1 MKPIK
6 YIGVALV
13 AAAALGAVACNNES
27 LNGPDFNSTNSS
39 AVEKPKPQSSSS
51 EIVSGLSSS
60 ELKITQ
66 SSSSFAISSSGK
78 IETCKHVTDVACEPC
93 PPGEKCS
100 CHPCDSNKEFKSYDC
115 RTGEELHCE
124 DGEWLTSEQFCP
136 DGRWTTYCNGKD
148 YHNPVCCTE
157 KETCVDV
164 SGKVCAP
171 CMEGYKCPCNPCD
184 STKDKSAI
192 DCGTGKPLVCK
203 DGEWS
208 FNDEKISSSSVSVK
222 SSSSVSKH
230 SSASVAEKCRDF
242 GSMCPKCKDRDCP
255 QSILP
260 CNHCESAYDLP
271 TRDCETGVIYV
282 CENNLWQP
290 KLDEKCRDF
299 KNMCPPCDPV
309 VGCNLTNVPCNQ
321 CDSKTDNAARD
332 CETGM
337 TYICTNRLWAPL
349 ESPYETCKHITDFEG
364 AGSACVNQ
372 NGSSAVDCLT
382 KDNYQCKNNRWQ
394 SVSCLNVK
402 PDECKPGMGG
412 CGYRL
417 CQPDGIREI
426 ADCENSVVYACDVEK
441 WVEKKTTDNQRCA
454 RGELEYCDAC
464 FKEGKFEGHYKCEG
478 GKWLKMGMGDETC
491 EHITDVKCE
500 FGDVGC
506 GACDAPK
513 NKEVRDCATGRDF
526 VCQDN
531 FWTALVVDCDALI
544 PECGYSEYELC
555 TKHNLKEYC
564 NDKWLSEPC
573 DGKESSRDL
582 VVYENGKK
590 LTNRGGNYICVNGK
604 WIERFRYYECGEK
617 EDCVPESVR
626 CQASPAIGTAC
637 NNEGVPAEFDGC
649 TLICSGGAY
658 LYAPPPTW

>member
-1 MKPIK
+1 MKPIRH
-6 YIGVALV
+6 IGVALV
-13 AAAALGAVACNNES
+13 VAAALGFVACNNDS
-27 LNGPDFNSTNSS
+27 VNAPDFSGSNSS
-39 AVEKPKPQSSSS
+39 AVEQRNQQTSSSS
-51 EIVSGLSSS
+51 FAKREPGSSGDVALSSD
-60 ELKITQ
+60 EKIVTQ
-66 SSSSFAISSSGK
+66 SSSSVAISSSGK
-78 IETCKHVTDVACEPC
+78 IETCKHVTDIVCEPC

-100 CHPCDSNKEFKSYDC
+100 CHPCDSNKEFESHDC
-115 RTGEELHCE
+115 STGVELHCE
-124 DGEWLTSEQFCP
+124 NGEWLTPKQFCP
-136 DGRWTTYCNGKD
+136 NGRWTTSCNGLML
-148 YHNPVCCTE
+148 HNPVCCTE
-157 KETCVDV
+157 KETCVEV

-192 DCGTGKPLVCK
+192 DCSTGESLVCK

-208 FNDEKISSSSVSVK
+208 FSNL
-222 SSSSVSKH
+222 

-242 GSMCPKCKDRDCP
+242 GSMCPKCNGKNCP
-255 QSILP
+255 QSNLP
-260 CNHCESAYDLP
+260 CNHCNSNSDQP

-282 CENNLWQP
+282 CENDLWQP

-321 CDSKTDNAARD
+321 CDSTYDNAARD

-382 KDNYQCKNNRWQ
+382 KGNYQCQNNRWQ
-394 SVSCLNVK
+394 SVSCLNIK

-426 ADCENSVVYACDVEK
+426 ADCENSVVYACDGEK
-441 WVEKKTTDNQRCA
+441 WVEKKTTGNQRCA

-478 GKWLKMGMGDETC
+478 GKWRKMGMGDET
-491 EHITDVKCE
+491 
-500 FGDVGC
+500 
-506 GACDAPK
+506 
-513 NKEVRDCATGRDF
+513 
-526 VCQDN
+526 
-531 FWTALVVDCDALI
+531 CDALI
-544 PECGYSEYELC
+544 PECGYSEYDLC
-555 TKHNLKEYC
+555 MKHNLTEYC
-564 NDKWLSEPC
+564 NGKWLDEPC
-573 DGKESSRDL
+573 DTDSSRDL

-626 CQASPAIGTAC
+626 CQASSAIGTAC
-637 NNEGVPAEFDGC
+637 DNEGVPAEFDGC

>member
-1 MKPIK
+1 MKPIRH
-6 YIGVALV
+6 IGVALV
-13 AAAALGAVACNNES
+13 VAAALGFVACNNDS
-27 LNGPDFNSTNSS
+27 VNAPDFNGSNSS
-39 AVEKPKPQSSSS
+39 AVEKPNPESSSTD
-51 EIVSGLSSS
+51 VKNLPALSS
-60 ELKITQ
+60 EKNVTQ
-66 SSSSFAISSSGK
+66 SSSSVAISSSGK
-78 IETCKHVTDVACEPC
+78 IETCKHVTDIVCEPC

-115 RTGEELHCE
+115 SSGVELHCE
-124 DGEWLTSEQFCP
+124 NGEWLTPKQFCP
-136 DGRWTTYCNGKD
+136 NGRWTTSCNGLMLHD
-148 YHNPVCCTE
+148 PVCCTE
-157 KETCVDV
+157 ETCVEV

-208 FNDEKISSSSVSVK
+208 FSNL
-222 SSSSVSKH
+222 

-242 GSMCPKCKDRDCP
+242 GSMCPKCNGKNCP
-255 QSILP
+255 QSNLP
-260 CNHCESAYDLP
+260 CNHCDSNSDQP

-321 CDSKTDNAARD
+321 CDSKIDNAARD
-332 CETGM
+332 CETGL
-337 TYICTNRLWAPL
+337 TYICTNNLWAPL

-382 KDNYQCKNNRWQ
+382 KGNYQCQNNRWQ
-394 SVSCLNVK
+394 SVSCLNIK
-402 PDECKPGMGG
+402 PDECKSGMGG

-426 ADCENSVVYACDVEK
+426 ADCENSVVYVCNGEMWDV
-441 WVEKKTTDNQRCA
+441 KKTEKNQRCA

-478 GKWLKMGMGDETC
+478 GKWKKYGMGDDTC

-500 FGDVGC
+500 FGNVGC
-506 GACDAPK
+506 GACDAPE
-513 NKEVRDCATGRDF
+513 NKEVRDCATGQDF

-544 PECGYSEYELC
+544 PQCGYSEYDLC
-555 TKHNLKEYC
+555 MKYNLTEYC
-564 NDKWLSEPC
+564 NDKWLNEPC
-573 DGKESSRDL
+573 DGSESSRDL
-582 VVYENGKK
+582 IVYENGKK

-637 NNEGVPAEFDGC
+637 DNEGVPAEFDGC

>member
-1 MKPIK
+1 MKPIRH
-6 YIGVALV
+6 IGVALV
-13 AAAALGAVACNNES
+13 VAAALGFVACNNNS
-27 LNGPDFNSTNSS
+27 VNAPDFSGSNSS
-39 AVEKPKPQSSSS
+39 AVEQRNQQTSSSS
-51 EIVSGLSSS
+51 FAKREPGSSGDVALSSD
-60 ELKITQ
+60 EKIVTQ
-66 SSSSFAISSSGK
+66 SSSSVAISSSGK
-78 IETCKHVTDVACEPC
+78 IETCKHVTDIVCEPC

-100 CHPCDSNKEFKSYDC
+100 CHPCDSNKEFESRDC
-115 RTGEELHCE
+115 STGVELHCE
-124 DGEWLTSEQFCP
+124 NGEWLTPKQFCP
-136 DGRWTTYCNGKD
+136 NGRWTTSCNGLKLHD
-148 YHNPVCCTE
+148 PVCCTE
-157 KETCVDV
+157 KETCVEV

-192 DCGTGKPLVCK
+192 DCSTGKSLVCK

-208 FNDEKISSSSVSVK
+208 FSNLSSSSV
-222 SSSSVSKH
+222 
-230 SSASVAEKCRDF
+230 AE
-242 GSMCPKCKDRDCP
+242 
-255 QSILP
+255 
-260 CNHCESAYDLP
+260 E
-271 TRDCETGVIYV
+271 
-282 CENNLWQP
+282 
-290 KLDEKCRDF
+290 CRDF
-299 KNMCPPCDPV
+299 KNMCPPCDSV

-382 KDNYQCKNNRWQ
+382 KGNYQCQNNRWQ
-394 SVSCLNVK
+394 SVSCLNIK

-426 ADCENSVVYACDVEK
+426 ADCENSVVYACDGEK
-441 WVEKKTTDNQRCA
+441 WVEKKTTGNQRCA

-464 FKEGKFEGHYKCEG
+464 FEEGKFEGHYKCEG
-478 GKWLKMGMGDETC
+478 GKWRKYGMGDEIC

-500 FGDVGC
+500 FGTVGC
-506 GACDAPK
+506 GACDAPE
-513 NKEVRDCATGRDF
+513 NKEVRDCVTGRDF
-526 VCQDN
+526 VCQNN
-531 FWTALVVDCDALI
+531 FWTAVVVDCDALT
-544 PECGYSEYELC
+544 PECGFSEYDLC
-555 TKHNLKEYC
+555 MKYNLTEYC
-564 NDKWLSEPC
+564 NDKWLNEPC